1 MDDESRGTRMD
12 RGMDRLSA
20 LSRRSRAYGLELF
33 KNPVRLLIG
42 GICIVLF
49 AIAIP
54 LLVGGGTRLNS
65 SWNDWRHERSVGRDW
80 IRSTGTL
87 TAVRE
92 IDGLSLRLF
101 YFDRSG
107 ERHRAQ
113 VQVDASAER
122 WIDSRMP
129 IRYDPN
135 HPSQIDLV
143 NIDEV
148 NPLGSALVAG
158 ASIGAGLA
166 ALILAV
172 AVFRRRRVLRETSH
186 PFTVLRLPL
195 AFAGAVLALGA
206 AAWAVGTVKTRG
218 WSGVADR
225 LGHQLSIVFGDM
237 LGVFL
242 PLVTYA
248 IGCLLTAWLARHRH
262 HEAHEGTLSSV
273 HRIID
278 RAAGYVPSPEDLQ
291 AEEPDGTPV
300 DTPASSVRIEDV
312 KDVDG
317 VETER
322 SEPVSRF

>member
-1 MDDESRGTRMD
+1 MDDEARRTRMD
-12 RGMDRLSA
+12 RGIDRLGA
-20 LSRRSRAYGLELF
+20 LGRRARAYGLELV

-54 LLVGGGTRLNS
+54 LLIGGGTRLDT

-107 ERHRAQ
+107 ERHDAQ

-143 NIDEV
+143 NVDEV

-158 ASIGAGLA
+158 AAIGAGFA
-166 ALILAV
+166 ALIMAI
-172 AVFRRRRVLRETSH
+172 AVFRRRRVLAEARH

-195 AFAGAVLALGA
+195 AFAGSALALGA
-206 AAWAVGTVKTRG
+206 AAWAVGTVRTRG

-225 LGHQLSIVFGDM
+225 LGGQLSVVFGDM

-242 PLVTYA
+242 PLVTFA

-262 HEAHEGTLSSV
+262 HEAHEGTLSRV
-273 HRIID
+273 HSIID
-278 RAAGYVPSPEDLQ
+278 RAAGYVPSPEDLRS
-291 AEEPDGTPV
+291 EEPDGAHV
-300 DTPASSVRIEDV
+300 DTPASTVVIDDTAKSEA
-312 KDVDG
+312 
-317 VETER
+317 
-322 SEPVSRF
+322 SEPVSRL